1 MRRLRHPLKTTS
13 RLVTIAWLWRNRHD
27 LLRWIRFA
35 ARVPSEVQA
44 RGFNHLAAEARVR
57 LALTADP
64 RTRAAKDLDIAGLD
78 DGTLVVC
85 TPTDKPTAE
94 VAREVLA
101 GAPGVKELR
110 VVDPPAR
117 ATGSSASSST
127 APSTSTAT
135 PSTTAATSS
144 STATADDSLATPE
157 DDTFALGPAEARS

>member
-13 RLVTIAWLWRNRHD
+13 RLVTVAWLWRNRHD
-27 LLRWIRFA
+27 LLRWARFA

-64 RTRAAKDLDIAGLD
+64 RTRAAKDLDIASLE

-85 TPTDKPTAE
+85 TPAQKPAAQ

-101 GAPGVKELR
+101 GAPGVKEIQI
-110 VVDPPAR
+110 VDPPLPRTRDVRSSAG
-117 ATGSSASSST
+117 ATGSAGAGSAGSAGGT
-127 APSTSTAT
+127 DEP
-135 PSTTAATSS
+135 
-144 STATADDSLATPE
+144 LATPE
-157 DDTFALGPAEARS
+157 DDTYALGPAEARS

>member
-27 LLRWIRFA
+27 LLRWARFA

-44 RGFNHLAAEARVR
+44 RGFNHLGAEARVR

-64 RTRAAKDLDIAGLD
+64 RTRAAKDLDIASLE

-85 TPTDKPTAE
+85 TPAEKPTAQ

-101 GAPGVKELR
+101 GAPGVKEIRL
-110 VVDPPAR
+110 VDPPRAR
-117 ATGSSASSST
+117 ARDARSSAG
-127 APSTSTAT
+127 AGAGAT
-135 PSTTAATSS
+135 GPDET
-144 STATADDSLATPE
+144 LATPE
-157 DDTFALGPAEARS
+157 DDTYALGPAEARS